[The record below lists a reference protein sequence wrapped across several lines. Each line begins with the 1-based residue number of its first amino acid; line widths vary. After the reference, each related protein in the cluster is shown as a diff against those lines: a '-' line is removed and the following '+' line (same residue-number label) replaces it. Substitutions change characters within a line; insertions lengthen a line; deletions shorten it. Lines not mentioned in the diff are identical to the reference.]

1 MAICKVKCPNC
12 GEISEVEA
20 NDFNVVCKF
29 CGVPFMPKEG
39 IDCYNNH
46 ISQLVNNLNVDTV
59 NVNTENIDNYALL
72 GIASLK
78 EKNHEK
84 CGFYADDI
92 LKRNPS
98 SCDGLLLKAYFVSDN
113 YSKEEGIRY
122 YLLAYENAPENKKDL
137 IISTFKENM
146 LEYSSE
152 NFSFL
157 FATLINKKAYFDL
170 FKYAL
175 SIFFSLYSEKPLVY
189 EETLK
194 ITTLIDYFKTD
205 KTNLDNNLV
214 LLDSLLVLL
223 ENEEVVNAIDLNI
236 INKQVEKGLNKKQ
249 IKLYSYYFYINDHS
263 IVNFDLENESK
274 NLENYLNKHA
284 YQLTTLKGG
293 CYVATCVYGSYNT
306 QEVWT
311 LRRFRDFFLKKHIL
325 GRLFIKL
332 YYSISP
338 TLIRLF
344 RNKKWFVSFNKK
356 VLNSFVKYLNSR
368 GYSSS
373 PYRD

>member
-1 MAICKVKCPNC
+1 MLI
-12 GEISEVEA
+12 
-20 NDFNVVCKF
+20 
-29 CGVPFMPKEG
+29 
-39 IDCYNNH
+39 
-46 ISQLVNNLNVDTV
+46 LNDTV

-274 NLENYLNKHA
+274 SLENYLNEHA

-293 CYVATCVYGSYNT
+293 CYVATCVYGSYNA

-356 VLNSFVKYLNSR
+356 ALNSFVKHLNSR